1 MYKMKNKP
9 FATALVV
16 VRRTALLLIMLWSA
30 AANSLLF
37 TLHSSHVR
45 AQSAL
50 EMIKLNRNFAAS
62 NYSVYPDSA
71 FTPLTPAPAGKKPFY
86 ISHYG
91 RHGSRYLNQRKV
103 YDTPY
108 NMLKKADSLQLL
120 TPTGRM
126 VLNELHDII
135 ADSEGRWGD
144 LTGRGKQQLR
154 NIARRMME
162 NFPEVFSGDTY
173 IDARSTTV
181 ARCMISMGAATQY
194 MAYANPELQI
204 SIRASKRDMWYMN
217 HQDALLR
224 KNGMSPLAKQTYD
237 TFWAKHDKNPR
248 LMKLLFTNPDS
259 ALTFVNER
267 WFNYY
272 LIKTGL
278 ILKNTHMAH
287 KTSIIN
293 LFTDEDVYDLWQ
305 IENAYWYILHGASL
319 LNGAKQPYS
328 QRYLL
333 RQLIADADS
342 CIRQE
347 RPDVQLRFGH
357 ETVLLP
363 LVCLIG
369 VNGFDLQTESL
380 EELEEKGWMASLVF
394 PMASNLQFV
403 FYRSDLN
410 DEDIVFKVLLNE
422 REATLPI
429 PTDMAPY
436 YHWHDFRT
444 FYLNK
449 LDSYQP

>member
-1 MYKMKNKP
+1 MRYSAQKGTGDILPADIYKWQKTEKMFADVCHSFGYEEIRIPTFEQTDLFQRGVGDTTDVVTKEMYTFDDKGGRSITLRP
-9 FATALVV
+9 EGTAGV
-16 VRRTALLLIMLWSA
+16 VRS
-30 AANSLLF
+30 
-37 TLHSSHVR
+37 
-45 AQSAL
+45 
-50 EMIKLNRNFAAS
+50 
-62 NYSVYPDSA
+62 
-71 FTPLTPAPAGKKPFY
+71 Y
-86 ISHYG
+86 I
-91 RHGSRYLNQRKV
+91 
-103 YDTPY
+103 
-108 NMLKKADSLQLL
+108 
-120 TPTGRM
+120 
-126 VLNELHDII
+126 E
-135 ADSEGRWGD
+135 
-144 LTGRGKQQLR
+144 
-154 NIARRMME
+154 
-162 NFPEVFSGDTY
+162 
-173 IDARSTTV
+173 
-181 ARCMISMGAATQY
+181 
-194 MAYANPELQI
+194 
-204 SIRASKRDMWYMN
+204 
-217 HQDALLR
+217 
-224 KNGMSPLAKQTYD
+224 NGMSSLAKEAYEA
-237 TFWAKHDKNPR
+237 FWAKHDKNPR

-305 IENAYWYILHGASL
+305 IENAHWYILHGASL

-347 RPDVQLRFGH
+347 RPNVQLRFGH

-422 REATLPI
+422 REAALPI

-436 YHWHDFRT
+436 YHWRDFRT